1 MCGFFGYILRE
12 NVWEGEYNTK
22 KDLENIS
29 SKIVHR
35 GPDEKSIFVDERNKL
50 GLVFQ
55 RLSILD
61 LSNNAMQPMI
71 SKCKNWIIVFN
82 GEIYN
87 YRELKKRLDDK
98 RIVWK
103 TSSDTEVILEY
114 IVRYGF
120 PETVS
125 ILDGMFAISA
135 YC

>member
-35 GPDEKSIFVDERNKL
+35 GPDEKNILIDERHKL
-50 GLVFQ
+50 GLAFQ

-103 TSSDTEVILEY
+103 TSSDTEVILEC

-120 PETVS
+120 PKTVS

-135 YC
+135 Y

>member
-35 GPDEKSIFVDERNKL
+35 GPDEKNIFVDERNKL
-50 GLVFQ
+50 GLAFQ

-87 YRELKKRLDDK
+87 
-98 RIVWK
+98 
-103 TSSDTEVILEY
+103 
-114 IVRYGF
+114 
-120 PETVS
+120 
-125 ILDGMFAISA
+125 
-135 YC
+135 